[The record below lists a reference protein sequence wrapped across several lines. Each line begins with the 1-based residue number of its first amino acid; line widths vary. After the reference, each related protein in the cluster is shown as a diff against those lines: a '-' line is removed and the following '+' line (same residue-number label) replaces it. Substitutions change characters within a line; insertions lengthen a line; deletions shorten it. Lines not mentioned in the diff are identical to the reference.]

1 MTDAPQPFLD
11 RRRLLGLLAGLS
23 LAARVGEARAMR
35 SAIAGPIFQDAAA
48 ILVAGPEGGMLDRW
62 GRVLAPALAQS
73 LPPETPLR
81 RLTVGAPDGVTG
93 ANQFGARVA
102 PDGQTVLLAPGD
114 AAIAWLVGDPRAQY
128 DVARW
133 VSVMVAVAPAVV
145 VARPGSVVPGRPL
158 RLASAGPAGPDLP
171 AVLGLDLLGV
181 GLDLLPP
188 LADDALQAAIGQ
200 GGVDAAFLRG
210 HRVPDQAR
218 ALAAAGARPVFTLG
232 ALDPQGRVMRCPA
245 FPDVPTL
252 AELYPTIRGQTLAG
266 PLYAGWCAAAVASQL
281 EFALVLPQLTPASM
295 VALWRRAGDDAAGS
309 LDIQALA
316 TANGLRALGGGE
328 ATATAG
334 AAAADQPALL
344 ALRSWLSQRYN
355 WKPA

>member
-1 MTDAPQPFLD
+1 MTDAPQPSLD
-11 RRRLLGLLAGLS
+11 RRRLLGLLAGLP
-23 LAARVGEARAMR
+23 LMARAGSARAMR
-35 SAIAGPIFQDAAA
+35 SAVAGPIFQNAAM
-48 ILVAGPEGGMLDRW
+48 LVAGPEGGMLDHW

-114 AAIAWLVGDPRAQY
+114 AAIAWLIGDPRAQY
-128 DVARW
+128 DVGRW
-133 VSVMVAVAPAVV
+133 VSVMAAIAPGVV
-145 VARPGSVVPGRPL
+145 VARPGSVIPGRPL

-188 LADDALQAAIGQ
+188 LGDDALQAAIGQ
-200 GGVDAAFLRG
+200 GGVDAAFLHG
-210 HRVPDQAR
+210 HRVPAQAK
-218 ALAAAGARPVFTLG
+218 AMAAAGARPVFSLG
-232 ALDPQGRVMRCPA
+232 VPDPQGRMVRCPE

-252 AELYPTIRGQTLAG
+252 AELYPTMRGQTLAG
-266 PLYAGWCAAAVASQL
+266 PLYDGWCAAAIASEL

-295 VALWRRAGDDAAGS
+295 VSLWRRAGDDAASS
-309 LDIQALA
+309 LDVQAMA
-316 TANGLRALGGGE
+316 VANGLHALGGGD

-334 AAAADQPALL
+334 AAAADQNALL
-344 ALRSWLSQRYN
+344 ALRSWLSQRYH